1 MAPYIPQQYL
11 PNLKK
16 YKYAAIDKSLIS
28 KYVLAE
34 YWNQLVKIFPLT
46 MAANMVTL
54 LGSLH
59 VLVAIVLNQIYA
71 PNLVETC
78 PSWVYFAYSACIW
91 IYGSFDAVDGKQAR
105 RTGTASPL
113 GELFD
118 HGCDSLVVSLI
129 MTIYASTCQLG
140 ETWWTAA
147 LVFFSLANFYMS
159 TMEEYHTHVLYLGYF
174 SGPVEGLLSF
184 SLATLATGIF
194 GPAFWSK
201 SVYSFLP
208 IPTALAQYLPQ
219 LTLAQSVVV
228 GMGAL
233 LVPTIYASFV
243 NISKACREQGKD
255 VLSAYADAVPFVASI
270 TSVIIWL
277 NASPVIL
284 SEHLVLFL
292 LFVGFAFSYI
302 VGRVIVAHVTGAP
315 FPKLN
320 RMHIPV
326 FLGTANALAPHVGLT
341 KVFDGQSEV
350 YLVWVCLAY
359 TAAQYAHFA
368 LEVIDTICSY
378 LDINCLTIK
387 QKPAA
392 TAASGST
399 AGTKKSN

>member
-1 MAPYIPQQYL
+1 MAYIPSQYL

-59 VLVAIVLNQIYA
+59 VLLAMGLMQVYA
-71 PNLVETC
+71 PNLTETC
-78 PSWVYFAYSACIW
+78 PSWVYFAYSLCIW

-118 HGCDSLVVSLI
+118 HGCDSLVVSQI
-129 MTIYASTCQLG
+129 MILYAATCQLG

-174 SGPVEGLLSF
+174 SGPVEGILSF
-184 SLATLATGIF
+184 SLATLATGIW
-194 GPAFWSK
+194 GPEFWHTK
-201 SVYSFLP
+201 VFAVL
-208 IPTALAQYLPQ
+208 PTALSQYLPE
-219 LTLAQSVVV
+219 LTLAHSVVV
-228 GMGAL
+228 GMGAIL
-233 LVPTIYASFV
+233 IPTIYASID
-243 NISKACREQGKD
+243 NIAIACREQNRSVAVAVAD
-255 VLSAYADAVPFVASI
+255 VVPFVASI
-270 TSVIIWL
+270 SSVTLWL
-277 NASPVIL
+277 YASPEIL
-284 SEHLVLFL
+284 GQHLVLFL

-320 RMHIPV
+320 RMHVPI
-326 FLGTANALAPHVGLT
+326 FLGTLNAVMPMLGLPKLA
-341 KVFDGQSEV
+341 DGVHEL
-350 YLVWVCLAY
+350 YLVYACLVY
-359 TAAQYAHFA
+359 TA
-368 LEVIDTICSY
+368 V
-378 LDINCLTIK
+378 
-387 QKPAA
+387 
-392 TAASGST
+392 
-399 AGTKKSN
+399 

>member
-1 MAPYIPQQYL
+1 MAPYIPENYL

-16 YKYAAIDKSLIS
+16 YKYQAIDKSLIS

-59 VLVAIVLNQIYA
+59 VLVAVVLNQIYA

-78 PSWVYFAYSACIW
+78 PSWVYFAFSACIW

-129 MTIYASTCQLG
+129 MTLFASTCQLG

-147 LVFFSLANFYMS
+147 LVFFALTNFYMS
-159 TMEEYHTHVLYLGYF
+159 TMEEYHTHILFLGYF
-174 SGPVEGLLSF
+174 SGPVEGIISF
-184 SLATLATGIF
+184 SLATLLTGIF
-194 GPAFWSK
+194 GPAFWAK
-201 SVYSFLP
+201 SIYSLIPLLP
-208 IPTALAQYLPQ
+208 SALVDVLPP
-219 LTLAQSVVV
+219 LTLAQSLVAS
-228 GMGAL
+228 MGVML
-233 LVPTIYASFV
+233 IPTVYTSFSNIAS
-243 NISKACREQGKD
+243 ACREQNKS
-255 VLSAYADAVPFVASI
+255 VLSAFADSVPFVASI
-270 TSVIIWL
+270 ASMVVWL
-277 NASPVIL
+277 AASPNVL
-284 SEHLVLFL
+284 HQHLVLFL
-292 LFVGFAFSYI
+292 MFAGFAFSYI

-320 RMHIPV
+320 RMHVPI
-326 FLGTANALAPHVGLT
+326 FFGTANAIAPMLGLA
-341 KVFDGQSEV
+341 KMFDGENEV
-350 YLVWVCLAY
+350 VLIWICLAY
-359 TAAQYAHFA
+359 TALQYAHFA
-368 LEVIDTICSY
+368 LEVINTICAY

-387 QKPAA
+387 H
-392 TAASGST
+392 
-399 AGTKKSN
+399 KKAE

>member
-1 MAPYIPQQYL
+1 MAPYIPQHYL

-16 YKYAAIDKSLIS
+16 YKYAAVDKSLIS

-59 VLVAIVLNQIYA
+59 VIVAMVLSQIYA

-78 PSWVYFAYSACIW
+78 PSWVYFTYSACVW

-118 HGCDSLVVSLI
+118 HGCDSLVVSLV
-129 MTIYASTCQLG
+129 MTMFASTCQLG
-140 ETWWTAA
+140 QTWWTAA

-174 SGPVEGLLSF
+174 SGPVEGILSF
-184 SLATLATGIF
+184 SLSTLATGIF
-194 GPAFWSK
+194 GPEFWGK
-201 SVYSFLP
+201 SIYSLMPFIPASLANSLP
-208 IPTALAQYLPQ
+208 ALTIAQSIVVSMGVLLIPTIQ
-219 LTLAQSVVV
+219 
-228 GMGAL
+228 
-233 LVPTIYASFV
+233 ASFV
-243 NISKACREQGKD
+243 NIAKARREQGKD
-255 VLSAYADAVPFVASI
+255 TVSAFLDATPFVASI

-277 NASPVIL
+277 SASPVIL
-284 SEHLVLFL
+284 SQHLVLFL

-320 RMHIPV
+320 RMHIPI
-326 FLGTANALAPHVGLT
+326 FLGTINAITPYVGLT
-341 KVFDGQSEV
+341 KVFDGQNEV
-350 YLVWVCLAY
+350 YLVWACLIY

-368 LEVIDTICSY
+368 VEVIDTICHY

-387 QKPAA
+387 HQAVIDEKK
-392 TAASGST
+392 AS
-399 AGTKKSN
+399 

>member
-1 MAPYIPQQYL
+1 MAPYIPQNYL

-16 YKYAAIDKSLIS
+16 YKYQAIDKSLIS

-59 VLVAIVLNQIYA
+59 VIVAVVLNQIYA

-129 MTIYASTCQLG
+129 MILFASTCQLG
-140 ETWWTAA
+140 ETWWTVA
-147 LVFFSLANFYMS
+147 LVFFALTNFYMS
-159 TMEEYHTHVLYLGYF
+159 TMEEYHTHILFLGYF
-174 SGPVEGLLSF
+174 SGPVEGIISF
-184 SLATLATGIF
+184 SLSTLATGIL
-194 GPAFWSK
+194 GPEFWATSA
-201 SVYSFLP
+201 YRLLP
-208 IPTALAQYLPQ
+208 LPAAVIDKLPP
-219 LTLAQSVVV
+219 LTIGQSVIAS
-228 GMGAL
+228 MGIV
-233 LVPTIYASFV
+233 LVPTVFASFS
-243 NISKACREQGKD
+243 NIAKACREQKKSVIG
-255 VLSAYADAVPFVASI
+255 AFADAIPFFASI
-270 TSVIIWL
+270 ASCTVWL
-277 NASPVIL
+277 HASPEIRTQ
-284 SEHLVLFL
+284 HLVVFL
-292 LFVGFAFSYI
+292 MFVGFAFSYI

-320 RMHIPV
+320 RMHIPI
-326 FLGTANALAPHVGLT
+326 FFGTANAIAPSIGLA
-341 KVFDGQSEV
+341 KMFDGPNE
-350 YLVWVCLAY
+350 LVLIWICLGY
-359 TAAQYAHFA
+359 TAIQYTHFA

-387 QKPAA
+387 
-392 TAASGST
+392 
-399 AGTKKSN
+399 KKSATESKKSE

>member
-1 MAPYIPQQYL
+1 MAPYIPQNYL

-16 YKYAAIDKSLIS
+16 YKYQAIDKSLIS

-59 VLVAIVLNQIYA
+59 VIVAVVLNQIYA

-129 MTIYASTCQLG
+129 MILFASTCQLG
-140 ETWWTAA
+140 ETWWTVA
-147 LVFFSLANFYMS
+147 LVFFALTNFYMS
-159 TMEEYHTHVLYLGYF
+159 TMEEYHTHILFLGYF
-174 SGPVEGLLSF
+174 SGPVEGIISF
-184 SLATLATGIF
+184 SLSTLATGIL
-194 GPAFWSK
+194 GPEFWANSA
-201 SVYSFLP
+201 YSLLP
-208 IPTALAQYLPQ
+208 LPAAVIDKLPP
-219 LTLAQSVVV
+219 LTIGQSVIA
-228 GMGAL
+228 GMGIV
-233 LVPTIYASFV
+233 LVPTVFASFS
-243 NISKACREQGKD
+243 NIAKACREQKKSVIG
-255 VLSAYADAVPFVASI
+255 AFADAIPFFASI
-270 TSVIIWL
+270 ASCTVWL
-277 NASPVIL
+277 HASPEIRTQ
-284 SEHLVLFL
+284 HLVVFL
-292 LFVGFAFSYI
+292 MFVGFAFSYI

-320 RMHIPV
+320 RMHIPI
-326 FLGTANALAPHVGLT
+326 FFGTANAIAPSIGLA
-341 KVFDGQSEV
+341 KMFDGPNE
-350 YLVWVCLAY
+350 LVLIWICLGY
-359 TAAQYAHFA
+359 TAIQYTHFA

-387 QKPAA
+387 
-392 TAASGST
+392 
-399 AGTKKSN
+399 KKSATESKKSE